1 LDHGVLVKL
10 TVCASLLCALLLAS
24 CGDSAGSSA
33 TSSPTAAPPAT
44 SSVATGTPSAS
55 ASPSAPTVAFPDLPF
70 IVGTNSGDL
79 YFQLLNGQPAGQ
91 KVHACDG
98 SVSNLVAY
106 GRQALFLCSSAGTP
120 TLYLYDDETGRVAA
134 IAKTENA
141 TYALTGTGGAVYV
154 TLGRS
159 EPSAPISMTKLMA
172 LDLRTNTTT
181 QIDERYGVAF
191 ELRLTG
197 EGVMVWRPKNSLS
210 FVRPDAEAGTWIL
223 DGTTLTKLSLYR
235 LIDGGK
241 GRDLLESEPVDPGTG
256 YSSSSFC
263 CTYVVLKTAS
273 EQRLT
278 PSDVRNEKGLA
289 LLEDG
294 RLVAWRAENGEYD
307 GSVVIYNGTKVERTD
322 RGRFG
327 AFRVLRSGDWL
338 VAQEAAPTPAL
349 HAYRISDG
357 AFAAMPG
364 NGFSAL
370 AILGPK

>member
-1 LDHGVLVKL
+1 VKL
-10 TVCASLLCALLLAS
+10 TVYASLLCALLLAS
-24 CGDSAGSSA
+24 CGGSAGSSA
-33 TSSPTAAPPAT
+33 TSSPTVAPPAT

-55 ASPSAPTVAFPDLPF
+55 ASPSARTVAFPDLPF
-70 IVGTNSGDL
+70 IVGTNTGDL
-79 YFQLLNGQPAGQ
+79 YFQLLNGQPAGP

-106 GRQALFLCSSAGTP
+106 GRQALFHCSSAGIP
-120 TLYLYDDETGRVAA
+120 MLYLYDDDTGQVAA

-141 TYALTGTGGAVYV
+141 TYALTGTGEAVYV
-154 TLGRS
+154 TIGTTV
-159 EPSAPISMTKLMA
+159 PTAPIPMTRLML
-172 LDLRTNTTT
+172 LDLRTGATT

-223 DGTTLTKLSLYR
+223 HGTTLTKLSLYR
-235 LIDGGK
+235 LIDGGR

-256 YSSSSFC
+256 YATASSC

-307 GSVVIYNGTKVERTD
+307 GSIVIYNGTKVERTD